1 MSTAAAV
8 MEQLAATRAQ
18 LDAASE
24 QLLSPTADAVDRCS
38 AMLESASGRLAACRA
53 EAIAAQGD
61 AGALEEAWKLRRSF
75 VRATRL
81 LDHAARFHEN
91 WVAIRGAMT
100 GGYTNRG
107 EPSPLRHSGR
117 VCLEA

>member
-1 MSTAAAV
+1 MSSAAAV
-8 MEQLAATRAQ
+8 MERLAATRAQ

-38 AMLESASGRLAACRA
+38 ALLESACSRLTDCRA
-53 EAIAAQGD
+53 EVAAAQGD

-75 VRATRL
+75 QRASKL
-81 LDHAARFHEN
+81 LESAARFHDN
-91 WVAIRGAMT
+91 WVAIRGTMT

-107 EPSPLRHSGR
+107 EPAPLRHPGR